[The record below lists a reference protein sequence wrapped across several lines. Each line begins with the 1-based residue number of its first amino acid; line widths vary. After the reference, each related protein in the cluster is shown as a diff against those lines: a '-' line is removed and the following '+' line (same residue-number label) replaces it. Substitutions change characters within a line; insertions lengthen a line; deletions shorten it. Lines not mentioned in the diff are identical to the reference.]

1 MVEIPSL
8 RDMLAAGVHFG
19 HKKAR
24 WNPKMVPYIF
34 GTKNGVN
41 IINLEKT
48 REMLEAAL
56 IAVVDEINAGKNI
69 VFVTSKRQAKE
80 VVKEAAISCGMPYIA
95 EKWRGGILT
104 NFDVVS
110 KNFKTLKNL
119 TDQMESADFQKISNI
134 EQNKIK
140 EKAEKIERIFG
151 GIATLKKKPDML
163 FLIGAYDE
171 QIAMKEAI
179 RERIP
184 VVALVDTNANPEEI
198 SWPIPANDDATKS
211 IKLLV
216 TTFAKA
222 ILEAKPKQTEESNS

>member
-1 MVEIPSL
+1 MLETPTL
-8 RDMLAAGVHFG
+8 REMLAAGVHFG

-24 WNPKMVPYIF
+24 WNPRMAPYIF
-34 GTKNGVN
+34 GTKNGVS

-56 IAVVDEINAGKNI
+56 VAVADEVKAGKNI

-104 NFDVVS
+104 NFETIS
-110 KNFKTLKNL
+110 KSFKTLKNL
-119 TDQMESADFQKISNI
+119 TDQMASADFQKISNI

-151 GIATLKKKPDML
+151 GIANLKKKPDML

-171 QIAMKEAI
+171 QIAVKEAL
-179 RERIP
+179 REEIP
-184 VVALVDTNANPEEI
+184 VIALVDTNANPEDVA
-198 SWPIPANDDATKS
+198 WPIPANDDATKS

-216 TTFAKA
+216 STFAKA
-222 ILEAKPKQTEESNS
+222 IADAKPAPEAPSQG